1 MTGVY
6 LFFIMIASMK
16 DLHFL
21 RLWDIYNG
29 LLTNT
34 QREITDLYYN
44 CDLSLAEIAE
54 EKGCS
59 RQSVSECL
67 ATCRKQFEEY
77 EERLH
82 FLRILTEASLNASFL
97 ATDIERT
104 AEAFP
109 EEYRK
114 KLTEILQR
122 DYSQEIAS
130 AIEKNKDT
138 LL

>member
-1 MTGVY
+1 
-6 LFFIMIASMK
+6 MK

-67 ATCRKQFEEY
+67 ATCRKQLEEY
-77 EERLH
+77 EEKLH
-82 FLRILTEASLNASFL
+82 FLRMLTEETLSASFL
-97 ATDIERT
+97 ATDISKA

-109 EEYRK
+109 EEYRNEIE
-114 KLTEILQR
+114 EILQR
-122 DYSQEIAS
+122 DYSQEVAA

>member
-1 MTGVY
+1 
-6 LFFIMIASMK
+6 MK

-29 LLTNT
+29 LLTDT

-44 CDLSLAEIAE
+44 FDLSLAEIAE
-54 EKGCS
+54 QKGCS

-67 ATCRKQFEEY
+67 ATCRKQLEEY
-77 EERLH
+77 EEKLH
-82 FLRILTEASLNASFL
+82 FLRILTEETLSASFL
-97 ATDIERT
+97 ATDLAKA

-114 KLTEILQR
+114 KIEKILQN
-122 DYSQEIAS
+122 DYSQEVAA
-130 AIEKNKDT
+130 AIEKNKGT

>member
-1 MTGVY
+1 
-6 LFFIMIASMK
+6 MK

-34 QREITDLYYN
+34 QREISDLYYN

-77 EERLH
+77 EEKLH
-82 FLRILTEASLNASFL
+82 FLRILTEETLSASFL
-97 ATDIERT
+97 ATDLAKA

-109 EEYRK
+109 EEYRNEIE
-114 KLTEILQR
+114 EILQR
-122 DYSQEIAS
+122 DYSQEVAA

>member
-1 MTGVY
+1 M
-6 LFFIMIASMK
+6 A
-16 DLHFL
+16 DLRFG
-21 RLWDIYNG
+21 RLLDRYSS
-29 LLTNT
+29 LLTEI

-44 CDLSLAEIAE
+44 YDLSLAEIAE
-54 EKGCS
+54 QKNCS